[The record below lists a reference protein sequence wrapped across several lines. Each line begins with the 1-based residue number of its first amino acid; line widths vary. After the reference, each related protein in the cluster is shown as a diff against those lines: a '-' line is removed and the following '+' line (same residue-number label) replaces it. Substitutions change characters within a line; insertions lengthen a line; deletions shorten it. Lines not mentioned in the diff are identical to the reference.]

1 MSKFKRLLC
10 TVIVV
15 SLVFVLCACD
25 IVQVYEPNTV
35 TKENAYSYMEKFNID
50 VRDSKLI
57 KGEIPVQAPHDEVP
71 DQSMFMYELPDVAN
85 YDLDVKGN
93 GDIDVEIFVPIE
105 NNGSSL
111 RDVVIDAAK
120 KFNAEAIT
128 LEDTSKTVS
137 VSIRCLESS
146 LAEEYILNGTYYPK
160 GYIAAN
166 ELYGILM
173 NENGINISLVQ
184 NKTIGNVMG
193 IVIEKSKY
201 EALVTKYGEVNVNT
215 IVKAN
220 EAGDVSV
227 GYTNPTNN
235 PTGLNFVISM
245 LSYFDSNNPMSM
257 EATTDFSNFQNTV
270 SAVSYST
277 QQMKQSVEK
286 GAIDAFVIERQA
298 YENDESLKQ
307 KFVFVPFGVRHDNPL
322 YSVGE
327 VSEEEL
333 QALKFFG
340 TYLTNDSVQNY
351 ATSLGF
357 NKDETYEST
366 VANYSGGMISEILE
380 FWKQGKA
387 SGKKIVAVF
396 VADKSGSM
404 SGRKMTALKD
414 SLKNAMQYVG
424 EDNKVGLLS
433 YNSYVYIDLPISE
446 FTVEQQEYFVG
457 AIDSWKADGGTATN
471 DALLIAL
478 KLIEEERQKDSSIK
492 PIIILLSDGYTGS
505 GYSLSSMREL
515 IDVCDV
521 PIYTIGYE
529 ADVKELERIAEINQG
544 AFINAT
550 SDDVAYILKTLFDAE
565 M

>member
-10 TVIVV
+10 ATIVV

-25 IVQVYEPNTV
+25 VVDVYEPNTV
-35 TKENAYSYMEKFNID
+35 TKENAYSYMDKFNIK
-50 VRDSKLI
+50 VYDSKLI

-71 DQSMFMYELPDVAN
+71 DQSMFMYELPDVSN

-93 GDIDVEIFVPIE
+93 ADIDVEIFVPIE

-111 RDVVIDAAK
+111 RDVIIDAAK
-120 KFNAEAIT
+120 KFNAEGIT
-128 LEDTSKTVS
+128 SEGSEKKVS

-166 ELYGILM
+166 ELYGVLM
-173 NENGINISLVQ
+173 NENGINISLIQ

-201 EALVTKYGEVNVNT
+201 EELVSKYGEVSVNT

-220 EAGDVSV
+220 EVGDVSV

-245 LSYFDSNNPMSM
+245 LSYFDANNPMSM

-270 SAVSYST
+270 STVSYST
-277 QQMKQSVEK
+277 EQMKQSV
-286 GAIDAFVIERQA
+286 GNGIIDAFVIERQA
-298 YENDESLKQ
+298 YEADNNMKSN
-307 KFVFVPFGVRHDNPL
+307 FVFVPFGVRHDNPL

-327 VSEEEL
+327 VSPEEL
-333 QALKFFG
+333 QTLKLFG
-340 TYLTNDSVQNY
+340 TYLTNASVQDY

-357 NKDETYEST
+357 NKDEKYEST
-366 VANYSGGMISEILE
+366 VANYSGGMINEILE

-505 GYSLSSMREL
+505 GYSLNSMKEL

>member
-1 MSKFKRLLC
+1 MGKLKRVLC
-10 TVIVV
+10 AAIIV

-25 IVQVYEPNTV
+25 VVEVYEPNTV
-35 TKENAYSYMEKFNID
+35 TKENAYSYMNNFNIK
-50 VRDSKLI
+50 VYNSELI
-57 KGEIPVQAPHDEVP
+57 KGELPVQAPHDEVP
-71 DQSMFMYELPDVAN
+71 DQSIFMYELPDVSN
-85 YDLDVKGN
+85 YDLDVKGDA
-93 GDIDVEIFVPIE
+93 DIDVEIFVPVE

-120 KFNAEAIT
+120 KFNSECLT
-128 LEDTSKTVS
+128 LEGTDKKVS

-146 LAEEYILNGTYYPK
+146 LAEEYILNGTYYPE

-166 ELYGILM
+166 ELYGVLM
-173 NENGINISLVQ
+173 NENGINISLIQ
-184 NKTIGNVMG
+184 DKTVGNVMG

-201 EALVTKYGEVNVNT
+201 EELVAKYSEVNVNT
-215 IVKAN
+215 IVMAN
-220 EAGDVSV
+220 EVGDISV

-245 LSYFDSNNPMSM
+245 LSYFDANNPMSM

-270 SAVSYST
+270 STVSYST
-277 QQMKQSVEK
+277 DQMKRSVEN
-286 GAIDAFVIERQA
+286 GIIDAFVIERQA
-298 YENDESLKQ
+298 YEADNNMKSN
-307 KFVFVPFGVRHDNPL
+307 FVFVPFGVRHDNPL

-327 VSEEEL
+327 VSAEEL
-333 QALKFFG
+333 QVLKLFG

-357 NKDETYEST
+357 NKDGTYEST

-404 SGRKMTALKD
+404 SGQKLTALKD

-424 EDNKVGLLS
+424 EDSKVGLLS

-446 FTVEQQEYFVG
+446 FIVEQQEYFVG
-457 AIDSWKADGGTATN
+457 AIDRWKADGGTATN

-492 PIIILLSDGYTGS
+492 PIIILLSDGYTGN
-505 GYSLSSMREL
+505 GYSLNSMKEL

-529 ADVKELERIAEINQG
+529 ADVKELQRIAEINQG

>member
-1 MSKFKRLLC
+1 MGKLKRVLC
-10 TVIVV
+10 AAIIV

-25 IVQVYEPNTV
+25 VVEVYEPNTV
-35 TKENAYSYMEKFNID
+35 TKENAYSYMNNFNIK
-50 VRDSKLI
+50 VYNSELI
-57 KGEIPVQAPHDEVP
+57 KGELPVQAPHDEVP
-71 DQSMFMYELPDVAN
+71 DQSIFMYELPDVSN
-85 YDLDVKGN
+85 YDLDVKGDA
-93 GDIDVEIFVPIE
+93 DIDVEIFVPVE

-120 KFNAEAIT
+120 KFNSECLT
-128 LEDTSKTVS
+128 LEGTDKKVS

-146 LAEEYILNGTYYPK
+146 LAEEYILNGTYYPE

-166 ELYGILM
+166 ELYGVLM
-173 NENGINISLVQ
+173 NENGINISLIQ
-184 NKTIGNVMG
+184 DKTVGNVMG

-201 EALVTKYGEVNVNT
+201 EELVAKYSEVNVNT
-215 IVKAN
+215 IVMAN
-220 EAGDVSV
+220 EVGDISV

-245 LSYFDSNNPMSM
+245 LSYFDANNPMSM

-270 SAVSYST
+270 STVSYST
-277 QQMKQSVEK
+277 DQMKRSVEN
-286 GAIDAFVIERQA
+286 GIIDAFVIERQA
-298 YENDESLKQ
+298 YEADNNMKSN
-307 KFVFVPFGVRHDNPL
+307 FVFVPFGVRHDNPL

-327 VSEEEL
+327 VSAEEL
-333 QALKFFG
+333 QVLKLFG

-357 NKDETYEST
+357 NKDGTYEST

-404 SGRKMTALKD
+404 SGQKLTALKD

-424 EDNKVGLLS
+424 EDSKVGLLS

-446 FTVEQQEYFVG
+446 FIVEQQEYFVG
-457 AIDSWKADGGTATN
+457 AIDRWKADGGTATN

-492 PIIILLSDGYTGS
+492 PIIILLSDGYTGN
-505 GYSLSSMREL
+505 GYSLTSMKEL

-529 ADVKELERIAEINQG
+529 ADVKELQRIAEINQG

>member
-1 MSKFKRLLC
+1 MSKLKRLLC
-10 TVIVV
+10 AAIVV

-25 IVQVYEPNTV
+25 VVEVYEPNTV

-50 VRDSKLI
+50 VRDSKPI

-71 DQSMFMYELPDVAN
+71 DQSMFMYELPDVSN

-120 KFNAEAIT
+120 KFNAEGIAI
-128 LEDTSKTVS
+128 EGSDKKVS

-166 ELYGILM
+166 ELYGVLM

-201 EALVTKYGEVNVNT
+201 EELVAKYGEVSVNT

-235 PTGLNFVISM
+235 STGLNFVISM
-245 LSYFDSNNPMSM
+245 LSYFDANNPMSM

-270 SAVSYST
+270 STVSYST
-277 QQMKQSVEK
+277 EQMKQSVK
-286 GAIDAFVIERQA
+286 NAVIDAFVIERQA
-298 YENDESLKQ
+298 YETDDNMKSN
-307 KFVFVPFGVRHDNPL
+307 FVFVPFGVRHDNPL

-333 QALKFFG
+333 HALRLFG

-366 VANYSGGMISEILE
+366 VTNYSGGMISEILE

-396 VADKSGSM
+396 VADK
-404 SGRKMTALKD
+404 
-414 SLKNAMQYVG
+414 
-424 EDNKVGLLS
+424 
-433 YNSYVYIDLPISE
+433 
-446 FTVEQQEYFVG
+446 
-457 AIDSWKADGGTATN
+457 
-471 DALLIAL
+471 
-478 KLIEEERQKDSSIK
+478 
-492 PIIILLSDGYTGS
+492 
-505 GYSLSSMREL
+505 
-515 IDVCDV
+515 
-521 PIYTIGYE
+521 
-529 ADVKELERIAEINQG
+529 
-544 AFINAT
+544 
-550 SDDVAYILKTLFDAE
+550 
-565 M
+565 